1 MGKFWDLLIFA
12 VLLIVAVILIN
23 KISQSNREALASD
36 TDAAASAHIPI
47 ITEVMASN
55 RSAIVTEDGETYDW
69 IEVTNTGAD
78 PLDLKGFMI
87 VDSLEKPLRYT
98 FGDAVLAS
106 GQSVV
111 IFCGGPEYAG
121 VEGFAPFRLK
131 ASGEALYL
139 LNSYGDVLSALNV
152 PAMAP
157 DTSYAMN
164 TATGEWYMT
173 EQYTPGYPNTQDG
186 WNQYLSTRRVEDPA
200 VLIWEVM
207 TSNKITYATRSGD
220 YYDWVELH
228 NLSDEPV
235 SLQDWA
241 ISDSE
246 SNLRKHV
253 FGEVVIEPNGY
264 LVIFCNKEGYGVEG
278 EIVAQFGLNSLKETV
293 VLSNPRGQIV
303 DSVTVERVPADNTYG
318 RVSRDMFKTFTKPT
332 PGYANTDDG
341 YQAFQTESNAR
352 KAPGLLINEVKTI
365 ADEYVTDAEGTARPW
380 VELTNN
386 AAETLNLKGYGM
398 TNSAKHVGLWT
409 FPDVTIAPGQKLL
422 VFTDGTDT
430 SASGELHTNFKLKVS
445 GGDVLI
451 ISDAEGKILDS
462 CMIDRIPEGMSYGR
476 PKDQRNFAYLMTP
489 TPRTDNTGA
498 YAETKCDQ
506 PAFSLATGNYV
517 SAQEL
522 EIFVPE
528 QTTVRYTLDGSKPSE
543 NSAVYSG
550 PITIDKN
557 TVVRAAAFREGFV
570 TSEVTTETIFIN
582 EPFDLPLVSL
592 AVDPYE
598 MFDEQEGLYMRG
610 PDQTYP
616 YNGSNFMSNRELDAH
631 IELLETDGTL
641 GLSTGF
647 GLRIFGA
654 FSRYEDKKSFACM
667 SRAVW
672 GDENFRYQL
681 FPELPNSSYD
691 SFILRTGASEWHM
704 SMIRDV
710 VISKLAAQYLDLD
723 VQASRP
729 CVVFINGEYW
739 GVYFIQEKITAAYFQ
754 EHYGVSKS
762 SVNLLVGNGR
772 SRSEVKSGS
781 NEKYLE
787 LLNYCKE
794 NDLSN
799 PANYEWVKA
808 HMDVANYAQ
817 YVATEMYTTNTDT
830 GNIKFWMSEEYDGR
844 WRWILYDTDWALLRQ
859 NAQKNY
865 TEEYIDPRGHGVG
878 NGFDTDIIIALL
890 KNPDFKR
897 LFLETCAYLT
907 NTVYSPESLI
917 GMVNEVAG
925 QIDSSM
931 ERDRTRWSPCDREGG
946 TMVTLSYKG
955 WQANVESIR
964 TFARTRRDYFIE
976 DVQQDLHVSA
986 DTIREIFGD

>member
-1 MGKFWDLLIFA
+1 MA
-12 VLLIVAVILIN
+12 LLIVAVLLVNRIVRE
-23 KISQSNREALASD
+23 NRETAATD
-36 TDAAASAHIPI
+36 TDAAAAAHIPV
-47 ITEVMASN
+47 ITEIMASN
-55 RSAIVTEDGETYDW
+55 RSALVSDNGETYDW
-69 IEVTNTGAD
+69 FEVTNTGAD
-78 PLDLKGFMI
+78 PLELRGFMI
-87 VDSLEKPLRYT
+87 TDSLEKPLRYT
-98 FGDAVLAS
+98 FGDSVLAP

-121 VEGFAPFRLK
+121 VEGFAPFRIK
-131 ASGEALYL
+131 ASGEALYV
-139 LNSYGDVLSALNV
+139 LNSYGDVLSAVDV

-157 DTSYAMN
+157 DTSYALN
-164 TATGEWYMT
+164 TASNEWYMT

-186 WNQYLSTRRVEDPA
+186 WNQFMATRRVENPD

-207 TSNKITYATRSGD
+207 TSNKITCSTRSGD

-228 NLSDEPV
+228 NMTDQPIDLK
-235 SLQDWA
+235 DWGL
-241 ISDSE
+241 SDSE
-246 SNLRKHV
+246 SDLRKYV
-253 FGEVVIEPNGY
+253 FGETVIEPNGY
-264 LVIFCNKEGYGVEG
+264 LLIFCNKEGYGVEG
-278 EIVAQFGLNSLKETV
+278 EIVAQFGLNSLKESV
-293 VLSNPRGQIV
+293 VLSNPKGQIV
-303 DSVTVERVPADNTYG
+303 DSVTVERIQSDNSYG

-332 PGYANTDDG
+332 PGYPNTDDG
-341 YQAFQTESNAR
+341 YQAFQTEANAR
-352 KAPGLLINEVKTI
+352 RAPGVLINEVKTI
-365 ADEYVTDAEGTARPW
+365 ADEYVTDEAGNPVPW

-386 AAETLNLKGYGM
+386 SADTLDLKGYGM
-398 TNSAKHVGLWT
+398 TNSAKHIGLWT
-409 FPDVTIAPGQKLL
+409 FPSVSIAPGQKLL
-422 VFTDGTDT
+422 VFTDGSGDS
-430 SASGELHTNFKLKVS
+430 SAGELHTNFKLKVS

-451 ISDAEGKILDS
+451 ISDAEGRILDS
-462 CMIDRIPEGMSYGR
+462 CMVDRIPETMSYGR
-476 PKDQRNFAYLMTP
+476 PKDQRSFAYLMSP
-489 TPRTDNTGA
+489 SPRSDNNGSYAGA
-498 YAETKCDQ
+498 KCDQ

-517 SAQEL
+517 SAQQL

-528 QTTVRYTLDGSKPSE
+528 NTTVRYTLDGSKPGADSP
-543 NSAVYSG
+543 VYGG
-550 PITIDKN
+550 PISIDKN
-557 TVVRAAAFREGFV
+557 TVVRAASFRDGFV

-582 EPFDLPLVSL
+582 EPFDLPLVSIS
-592 AVDPYE
+592 VDPKE
-598 MFDEQEGLYMRG
+598 MFDDMDGLYMRG

-616 YNGSNFMSNRELDAH
+616 YNGSNFMSNRELEAN
-631 IELLETDGTL
+631 IELLETDGTV

-667 SRAVW
+667 SRPVW
-672 GDENFRYQL
+672 GDERFRYQI
-681 FPELPNSSYD
+681 FPDLANTSYD

-710 VISKLAAQYLDLD
+710 VISKLAAQYTDLD

-729 CVVFINGEYW
+729 CIVFINGEYW
-739 GVYFIQEKITAAYFQ
+739 GVYFLQEKINASYF
-754 EHYGVSKS
+754 EDHYGVSKS

-772 SRSEVKSGS
+772 SRSEVKYGS
-781 NEKYLE
+781 NASYLE

-794 NDLSN
+794 HDLSN
-799 PANYEWVKA
+799 SSNYEWVKA
-808 HMDVANYAQ
+808 HMDVKNYAQ

-890 KNPDFKR
+890 KNPEFKQ
-897 LFLETCAYLT
+897 LFLETCAYIT
-907 NTVYSPESLI
+907 NTVYSEESLI

-931 ERDRTRWSPCDREGG
+931 ERDRNRWSPCDREGG

-955 WQANVESIR
+955 WLANVESIR

-976 DVQQDLHVSA
+976 DVQQDLHVGASL
-986 DTIREIFGD
+986 ISEIFGDY